1 MKLWKFKMWENL
13 KIILFTA
20 LYIHNNGRNSKLIWY
35 NKYTFD
41 TDIKIFLIYY
51 LIEETLLLTI
61 LTCCLKLYT
70 SCL

>member
-1 MKLWKFKMWENL
+1 MKLWKFKMWEKL
-13 KIILFTA
+13 EIILFTA

-41 TDIKIFLIYY
+41 TDINIYLIYY